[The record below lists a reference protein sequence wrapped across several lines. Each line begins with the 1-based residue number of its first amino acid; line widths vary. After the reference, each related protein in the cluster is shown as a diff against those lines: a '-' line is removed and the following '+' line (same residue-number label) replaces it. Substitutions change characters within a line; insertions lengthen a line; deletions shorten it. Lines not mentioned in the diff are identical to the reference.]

1 MKAAKWKQKRSDLE
15 NKIENRMEQGWTK
28 KDGKNTDRKM
38 REKFGKQFLNQAKRK
53 LMATNY

>member
-1 MKAAKWKQKRSDLE
+1 
-15 NKIENRMEQGWTK
+15 
-28 KDGKNTDRKM
+28 M